1 MLSAWTIPRA
11 TGIGV
16 TAGLAALLLWPVY
29 AAYQERALWVF
40 IAALAVAAVCG
51 LSILLITAG
60 DMILHRRGQSM
71 RPVRAFDVLLG
82 LLLAAPSLIQL
93 EALLG

>member
-16 TAGLAALLLWPVY
+16 TAGLAALLLWPLY
-29 AAYQERALWVF
+29 ASYQQSVLWAFV
-40 IAALAVAAVCG
+40 AALAVAALCG

-60 DMILHRRGQSM
+60 DMVLHRRGQSM
-71 RPVRAFDVLLG
+71 RPVRAFDLLLG
-82 LLLAAPSLIQL
+82 LLLAVPSLIQL